1 MGIIELEDM
10 EFFAR
15 HGWFPEERTIGN
27 VFRVDLR
34 IEADLSQAA
43 CSDRLEDTINYQHV
57 YAIVKREMEIP
68 SRLLEHLCE
77 KILCALY
84 AELEGIQKATVKVS
98 KKHPP
103 LGGKVGHCSVIWTR
117 ERAEKI

>member
-1 MGIIELEDM
+1 MGIIELEEM

-15 HGWFPEERTIGN
+15 HGCFPEEQTIGN
-27 VFRVDLR
+27 VFLVDVR
-34 IEADLSQAA
+34 IEADLSKAA
-43 CSDRLEDTINYQHV
+43 CSDRLEDTINYQDV
-57 YAIVKREMEIP
+57 YGIVKREMEIP

-84 AELEGIQKATVKVS
+84 AELKGIERATVKVS

-103 LGGKVGHCSVIWTR
+103 IGGKVGCCSVVWTR
-117 ERAEKI
+117 APR

>member
-15 HGWFPEERTIGN
+15 HGCFPEEQTIGN

-34 IEADLSQAA
+34 IEADLSRAA
-43 CSDRLEDTINYQHV
+43 CSDKLEDTINYQHI
-57 YAIVKREMEIP
+57 YGIVKREMEIP

-84 AELEGIQKATVKVS
+84 AELKGIQKATVKVS

-103 LGGKVGHCSVIWTR
+103 IGGKVGHCSVIWTR
-117 ERAEKI
+117 ERR